1 MKKTRLLFFLFIVVS
16 FSHSCV
22 KPSDFDFSKMVNPV
36 YTGEWAVP
44 LVTSHITINDIL
56 KNQSS
61 TLQVDQQGLVK
72 LIFAVKT
79 ATSQTADQLM
89 KIPDQNLAVQNFSF
103 ATTNPTIDLS
113 SGKQYSTTYSVDVPL
128 TLANATQKG
137 DSIYVKAGTI
147 RIPIN
152 SNFNKPAT
160 ISIQAPNILN
170 KTSRAKL
177 SIPVINLT
185 PTAPNSFVNV
195 DLTNYIIILKTVNGV
210 ANTLHFDLNMTMQGN
225 ASTTLATYTFNMPI
239 NITNLQFASMYGNL
253 GQFNMDMSQ
262 TIDFSTFKGNLGTGF
277 QFSPGAI
284 SLNINADNS
293 FGAPIRY
300 TTTTFNAHS
309 DANTPHDVPIN
320 LFVSPTTNTFDISA
334 STALGTTKTTT
345 ITSTNPNITDAF
357 NISPNKLVLVANA
370 QTNPSGAGILN
381 FVSDKSAIN
390 VNMNVNMNFFA
401 NINNF
406 SFQDTLSFDLKNIDQ
421 LESLSLR
428 INTTNGFPIGV
439 KLQAYFTDQNYTVL
453 DAMFNDPLPDVLK
466 PASVSGAPDYKTTSP
481 TTYQFPDVIY
491 DQARIAKIKNA
502 KNIILKLVLNTPNN
516 GPVKIYNTYY
526 FDSKIAI
533 RAKAKLQSSN

>member
-1 MKKTRLLFFLFIVVS
+1 MKKIRLLFFLFIVVS
-16 FSHSCV
+16 FFHSCV

-72 LIFAVKT
+72 LAFAVKT
-79 ATSQTADQLM
+79 ATSQTADVLM

-103 ATTNPTIDLS
+103 ATTNPPIDLS
-113 SGKQYSTTYSVDVPL
+113 TGKQYSTSYSVDIPL

-160 ISIQAPNILN
+160 ITIQAPNILN
-170 KTSRAKL
+170 KTTRAKL
-177 SIPVINLT
+177 SVPVINLT

-195 DLTNYIIILKTVNGV
+195 DLTNYILILKTVNGV

-225 ASTTLATYTFNMPI
+225 TSTTLTTYSFNMPM
-239 NITNLQFASMYGNL
+239 NISNLQFSSLYGNL

-262 TIDFSTFKGNLGTGF
+262 TLDFSTFKSNLGSGF

-284 SLNINADNS
+284 NLSINADNS
-293 FGAPIRY
+293 FGAPVRY
-300 TTTTFNAHS
+300 TATTFNAHS

-320 LFVSPTTNTFDISA
+320 LFVAPATNTFDIAA

-357 NISPNKLVLVANA
+357 NISPNKLFLVANA
-370 QTNPSGAGILN
+370 QTNPGGTGTLN
-381 FVSDKSAIN
+381 FVSDKSAMN
-390 VNMNVNMNFFA
+390 MNMNVNMNFFA
-401 NINNF
+401 SINNF
-406 SFQDTLSFDLKNIDQ
+406 SFQDTLNFDLKNIDQ
-421 LESLSLR
+421 LESLSIR

-439 KLQAYFTDQNYTVL
+439 KLQAFFTDQNYTVL
-453 DAMFNDPLPDVLK
+453 DAMFTDPLPDVLK
-466 PASVSGAPDYKTTSP
+466 PATVGGAPDYKTTSP
-481 TTYQFPDVIY
+481 TSFQFPDVVY

-516 GPVKIYNTYY
+516 GPVKIYNTNY

-533 RAKAKLQSSN
+533 RAKAKLQSN